1 MTSSL
6 LCHRGTRATKI
17 IATLGPA
24 STSAQVIEA
33 LARAGADVFRLNF
46 SHGTHEQHQ
55 QRFAAVRAAE
65 AAVGRPLAVM
75 ADLQGP
81 KIRLGAFAGGHVD
94 LTPGQTLR
102 LDAEASPGDARRV
115 GMPHREVL
123 DALALGDSLLVDDG
137 KLRFT
142 VIERAAHHVIIRAVN
157 GGTLHERKGV
167 SLPQSR
173 LPISA
178 LTPKDEEDL
187 AFALALGVDWV
198 ALSFV
203 QSAAD
208 VRSARRLVQQRARV
222 LAKIEKPASLDD
234 LEAIV
239 ECADALM
246 VARGDLGVELPPEA
260 VPVVQRRIVRA
271 CRRAGKPVVVAT
283 QMLESMIN
291 VPVPTRAEASD
302 VATAVYEGVDAVM
315 LSAESAAG
323 DYPVEAV
330 TMMDRIVRAV
340 EADALR
346 ADTVGAFALDVSPS
360 AADAIGAAVRTVAAA
375 VPLVATVTYTT
386 SGASALRVAHQRPLS
401 PLIGLTPLPS
411 TARALAMTWGVIP
424 RLSDDARDVE
434 EMVQYARDA
443 VVALGLDVSS
453 GPIVIVAGIPF
464 GHSGSTNL
472 MRLVWPQTEA

>member
-1 MTSSL
+1 MNPAFVSQ
-6 LCHRGTRATKI
+6 RGTRATKI

-46 SHGTHEQHQ
+46 SHGTHAQHQ

-81 KIRLGAFAGGHVD
+81 KIRIGAIGGGSFDVA
-94 LTPGQTLR
+94 PGQALQ
-102 LDAEASPGDARRV
+102 LDADAEPGSAQRV

-142 VIERAAHHVIIRAVN
+142 VIERAAHHVVIRAVN
-157 GGTLHERKGV
+157 GGMLQERKGV

-208 VRSARRLVQQRARV
+208 VRAARRLVQQRARV

-246 VARGDLGVELPPEA
+246 VARGDLGVELPPEE

-323 DYPVEAV
+323 DYPVDAV
-330 TMMDRIVRAV
+330 AMMDRIVRAV

-346 ADTVGAFALDVSPS
+346 ADTVGAFALDVTPS

-401 PLIGLTPLPS
+401 PLIGLTPLPA
-411 TARALAMTWGVIP
+411 TARALALTWGVIP
-424 RLSDDARDVE
+424 RVSDDARDVE
-434 EMVQYARDA
+434 EMVQYARAA
-443 VVALGLDVSS
+443 VVALGLNVAA

-472 MRLVWPQTEA
+472 MRLVWPEADV